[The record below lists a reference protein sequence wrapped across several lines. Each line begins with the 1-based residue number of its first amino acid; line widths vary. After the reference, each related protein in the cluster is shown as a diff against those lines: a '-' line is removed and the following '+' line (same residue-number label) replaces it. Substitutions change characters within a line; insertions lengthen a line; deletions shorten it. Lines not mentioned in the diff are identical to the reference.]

1 MEMTPNSIWSDIRGL
16 DGSQWLQRAG
26 RVLPPWISLLLVV
39 IIGWQL
45 ATVFWSLMP
54 GSSAGDAVAVPA
66 SVANSAGRQSAE
78 NVDISAIAGAHLF
91 GVADAEAPREVVQQE
106 ITEDLPD
113 TRLTNLTLKGTL
125 AATDPKDSIAI
136 IADSGN
142 KQLIY
147 FVGDPVTSGAK
158 LHAVY
163 RDRVVLNES
172 GRLTNLELP
181 KEFVASSTPPVRRIT
196 TSSKKAA
203 EDTNNI
209 QSVVA
214 NNISALSDVIRPTP
228 YFVNG
233 QQQGYRV
240 YPGRDRRQFAA
251 LGLRPGDLIMDI
263 DGQALSDPSQAM
275 KIFQSLGTADQVSV
289 TVERN
294 GQPQTLVLK
303 TSQLEMGDE
312 QTQ

>member
-1 MEMTPNSIWSDIRGL
+1 MTPNSIWSDIRGL
-16 DGSQWLQRAG
+16 DVSQWLQRAG

-39 IIGWQL
+39 VIGWQL

-78 NVDISAIAGAHLF
+78 NVDINAIAGAHLF
-91 GVADAEAPREVVQQE
+91 GVADAEAPQEVVQQE

-125 AATDPKDSIAI
+125 AATDSKDSIAI

-181 KEFVASSTPPVRRIT
+181 KDFVASSSPPVRRIA

-233 QQQGYRV
+233 EQQGYRV

-251 LGLRPGDLIMDI
+251 LGLRPGDLIKDI